1 MIENAMQSRAE
12 SPASKSH
19 FSVGR
24 VSLCLLPL
32 LVLALWVLAFS
43 GLATAGGTATA
54 DQPARM
60 SVQVPSSAKSA
71 GVAMLDVSIG
81 VVRKPAS
88 GQLGAV
94 VRFRRPGG
102 SMAEVGRVSIVG
114 GEQSYQF
121 NVGSL
126 SGSGSA
132 EVEVSLFDRGGGP
145 APAGAALSI
154 GRAQIVTR

>member
-1 MIENAMQSRAE
+1 MIENSTQPRAE
-12 SPASKSH
+12 SPVPKSY

-54 DQPARM
+54 GSPARM
-60 SVQVPSSAKSA
+60 SVQVPSSAKGA
-71 GVAMLDVSIG
+71 GVAMLDVSIA
-81 VVRKPAS
+81 VARKPAS

-94 VRFRRPGG
+94 VRFKRPCG
-102 SMAEVGRVSIVG
+102 SMTEVGRVSIVD

-121 NVGSL
+121 NVGSMSD
-126 SGSGSA
+126 SGAA

-145 APAGAALSI
+145 APTGAALSI